1 MSSEQFIKKI
11 KKYSTISFI
20 LPLITIN
27 LCLVFYKMLGE
38 IDYYPNFDWSNW
50 ENKKQIHLDI
60 KKYEFI
66 EQDIN
71 SYTFINCPI
80 NKYENEVISL
90 DTLQAKITIKF
101 KNELNDLCVKNHK
114 FLYFILKNFNSF
126 EKLLLYTKKNN
137 TVGFAKIKNPYI
149 YGEVSI
155 SRTARYFPA
164 TLIFK
169 PLIILTSLF
178 LFIYWK
184 NTLNLFKKF
193 EKDNILTKFSKNFFY
208 FGLLSILF
216 LILHASFLGVSID
229 SKIFANM
236 RKLIIILFIF
246 FEILA
251 QIFLTKNLFRFK
263 KDIKNYI
270 HPLILKIKI
279 IFVTSV
285 ILVTTVVFFLLVWGD
300 LDISTKHI
308 LEWNYFSVLLIYY
321 FLSRLLWKNE
331 KKDKEVV

>member
-1 MSSEQFIKKI
+1 M
-11 KKYSTISFI
+11 
-20 LPLITIN
+20 
-27 LCLVFYKMLGE
+27 
-38 IDYYPNFDWSNW
+38 
-50 ENKKQIHLDI
+50 
-60 KKYEFI
+60 KKYELI
-66 EQDIN
+66 SQDLN
-71 SYTFINCPI
+71 SYTFINCPRYYFEGMTI
-80 NKYENEVISL
+80 YP
-90 DTLQAKITIKF
+90 DTLPAKVTF
-101 KNELNDLCVKNHK
+101 NFTNGLNYLCVKNHK
-114 FLYFILKNFNSF
+114 FLYFILKNFNSV
-126 EKLLLYTKKNN
+126 EKLLLYAKQNN
-137 TVGFAKIKNPYI
+137 TKGFAKIKNPYI

-193 EKDNILTKFSKNFFY
+193 ENDNILTKFSKKFYY

-216 LILHASFLGVSID
+216 LILHTSFLGVSID

-236 RKLIIILFIF
+236 RKLIIILFIV

-279 IFVTSV
+279 IFVISV
-285 ILVTTVVFFLLVWGD
+285 ILVTSVVFFLLVWGD
-300 LDISTKHI
+300 LDVSTKHI
-308 LEWNYFSVLLIYY
+308 LEWNYFSALLIYY
-321 FLSRLLWKNE
+321 FLSRLLWKKE
-331 KKDKEVV
+331 KKEVV